1 MRVKAHITDAARILE
16 HGDTPAAY
24 TEWREYLPLLG
35 QRDTD
40 YILQELTFSG
50 FAASEPLGCARRRFS
65 RMLLDPNDAL
75 LDRWMQSLART
86 PADDFRDFHIP
97 WLRNL
102 KQLRNPEHTASFL
115 DCYEAGLARPS
126 SVRPPES
133 LIVELTR
140 SCNYACGMCSSRTN
154 GYRQEFTMPLDE
166 FGEYIRVLGPT
177 ARTLRINGYGE
188 TTVIPNLPN
197 YVACLDHFK
206 YAGQREIIT
215 NLSGPEDCYEMLSRS
230 GFFIFGSWDGH
241 TAEIFESLRAGADF
255 GVVNQNLRKLASA
268 LRSEP
273 YKLNLIFTVQRAN
286 LQSILP
292 VCRMALE
299 LEIGLVLFNMVN
311 EEGGSRWMEERA
323 DEIRGIFT
331 EAAKLAEGTRTSL
344 RFPDH
349 IGSAKYAD
357 RRASRTSGTRCDR
370 PWREALINFD
380 GEMTCCNMFNPFSY
394 GMVRHPNLHLDT
406 AQRFTRLWNGP
417 NASFF
422 RKSINLSRPHP
433 YCQGCYFLYPHE
445 AEVARN

>member
-1 MRVKAHITDAARILE
+1 MRVKAPISDAARILE

-40 YILQELTFSG
+40 NLQHELTFSG
-50 FAASEPLGCARRRFS
+50 FAASEPLGCARKRFA
-65 RMLLDPNDAL
+65 RMLLEPSEAL

-102 KQLRNPEHTASFL
+102 KQLGNPEHTATFL
-115 DCYEAGLARPS
+115 DCHEAGRTSPRA
-126 SVRPPES
+126 VRPPDS

-154 GYRQEFTMPLDE
+154 GYRQEFTMPLNE
-166 FGEYIRVLGPT
+166 FGEYVRVLGPT

-188 TTVIPNLPN
+188 TTLIPNLSD
-197 YVACLDHFK
+197 YVACLDHFR
-206 YAGQREIIT
+206 YGGQREIIT
-215 NLSGPEDCYEMLSRS
+215 NLSGSEECYELLGRS

-241 TAEIFESLRAGADF
+241 SAEVFESLRTGADF
-255 GVVNQNLRKLASA
+255 AVVTQRLRQLARA
-268 LRSEP
+268 LSYEP
-273 YKLNLIFTVQRAN
+273 YRLNLIFTVQRTN
-286 LQSILP
+286 LKSILP
-292 VCRMALE
+292 VCKMAVE
-299 LEIGLVLFNMVN
+299 LNLGLVLFNMVN
-311 EEGGSRWMEERA
+311 EADGSRWMEECA
-323 DEIRGIFT
+323 EEIGGLFT
-331 EAAKLAEGTRTSL
+331 EGAKLAEGTGTSL

-349 IGSAKYAD
+349 IGGAKYDA
-357 RRASRTSGTRCDR
+357 RHANRTSGTRCDR
-370 PWREALINFD
+370 PWREALINYD

-394 GMVRHPNLHLDT
+394 GMVRHPNLPLDT
-406 AQRFTRLWNGP
+406 AQRFERLWNGP

-433 YCQGCYFLYPHE
+433 YCQGCYFLYPPE
-445 AEVARN
+445 ADSPSN